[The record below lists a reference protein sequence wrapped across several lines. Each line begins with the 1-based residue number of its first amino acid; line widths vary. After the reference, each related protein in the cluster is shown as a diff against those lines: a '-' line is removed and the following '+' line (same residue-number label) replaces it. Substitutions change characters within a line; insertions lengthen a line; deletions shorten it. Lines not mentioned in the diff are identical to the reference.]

1 MMDNILHIV
10 PYTAEH
16 GQFILSCQM
25 NHKVLEAD
33 RHYINV
39 DGDAKNLEQDHLAF
53 TGLVGKKP
61 IFAAGMKM
69 IWGQVAEGWVI
80 ATEDMWN
87 YPLSVAKAIK
97 KDFARI
103 AKENNI
109 VRVQTAIRKDF
120 KQGQRF
126 AEWLGLENEGLMRK
140 FGFDGTDQYRYARVF

>member
-1 MMDNILHIV
+1 MMDNILNIV

-33 RHYINV
+33 KNYINIE
-39 DGDAKNLEQDHLAF
+39 GNAKNLEQDDLAF

-69 IWGQVAEGWVI
+69 VWGQVAEGWVI
-80 ATEDMWN
+80 ATQDVWD
-87 YPLSVAKAIK
+87 YPLSVAKAIR
-97 KDFARI
+97 KDFAKI

-120 KQGQRF
+120 EQGQRF

-140 FGFDGTDQYRYARVF
+140 FGFDGTDQYRYARIF

>member
-33 RHYINV
+33 KNYINIE
-39 DGDAKNLEQDHLAF
+39 GNAKNLEQDNLAF
-53 TGLVGKKP
+53 TGLVNNKP

-80 ATEDMWN
+80 ATQDVWN
-87 YPLSVAKAIK
+87 HPLSVAKAIK

-109 VRVQTAIRKDF
+109 TRVQTSIRKDF
-120 KQGQRF
+120 EQGQRF

-140 FGFDGTDQYRYARVF
+140 FGFDGTDQYRYARIF

>member
-33 RHYINV
+33 KNYINIE
-39 DGDAKNLEQDHLAF
+39 GNAKNLEQDHLAF
-53 TGLVGKKP
+53 TGIVNNKP

-80 ATEDMWN
+80 ATQDVWQH
-87 YPLSVAKAIK
+87 PISVAKAIK
-97 KDFARI
+97 KDFAKVAR
-103 AKENNI
+103 KYNI
-109 VRVQTAIRKDF
+109 KRVQTAVRSDF
-120 KQGQRF
+120 DKGIRF
-126 AEWLGLENEGLMRK
+126 AEWLGLKNEGLMK
-140 FGFDGTDQYRYARVF
+140 HYGFDGSDQYRYARIF

>member
-33 RHYINV
+33 KHYINIE
-39 DGDAKNLEQDHLAF
+39 GNAKNLEQDDLAF
-53 TGLVGKKP
+53 TGLVNNKP

-80 ATEDMWN
+80 ATQDVWD
-87 YPLSVAKAIK
+87 YPLSVAKAIR
-97 KDFARI
+97 KDFARV

-120 KQGQRF
+120 QQGQRF
-126 AEWLGLENEGLMRK
+126 AEWLGLENEGLMKK
-140 FGFDGTDQYRYARVF
+140 FGFDGSDQYRYARIF

>member
-10 PYTAEH
+10 PYTAQH

-39 DGDAKNLEQDHLAF
+39 DGDARNLVQDHLAF
-53 TGLVGKKP
+53 TGIVNDKP

-69 IWGQVAEGWVI
+69 VWGQVAEGWVI
-80 ATEDMWN
+80 ATSEMWKH
-87 YPLSVAKAIK
+87 PLSVAKAIK
-97 KDFARI
+97 KDFARV

-109 VRVQTAIRKDF
+109 TRVQSAIRKDF
-120 KQGQRF
+120 SEGQRF
-126 AEWLGLENEGLMRK
+126 AEWLGLEKEGLMRK
-140 FGFDGTDQYRYARVF
+140 WGFDGSDQYMYARLF

>member
-1 MMDNILHIV
+1 
-10 PYTAEH
+10 
-16 GQFILSCQM
+16 M

-33 RHYINV
+33 KNYINIE
-39 DGDAKNLEQDHLAF
+39 GNAKNLEQDDLAF
-53 TGLVGKKP
+53 TGLIGKKP

-80 ATEDMWN
+80 ATQDVWN
-87 YPLSVAKAIK
+87 HPLSVAKAIK

-109 VRVQTAIRKDF
+109 TRVQTSIRKDF
-120 KQGQRF
+120 EQGQRF

-140 FGFDGTDQYRYARVF
+140 FGFDGTDQYRYARIF

>member
-33 RHYINV
+33 KNYINIE
-39 DGDAKNLEQDHLAF
+39 GNAKNLEQDHLAF
-53 TGLVGKKP
+53 TGLVNNKP

-80 ATEDMWN
+80 ATQDVWN

-97 KDFARI
+97 KDFARV

-109 VRVQTAIRKDF
+109 IRVQTAIRKDF
-120 KQGQRF
+120 KEGQRF

-140 FGFDGTDQYRYARVF
+140 FGFDGTDQYRYARIF

>member
-10 PYTAEH
+10 PYTAQH

-39 DGDAKNLEQDHLAF
+39 DGDARNLVQDHLAF
-53 TGLVGKKP
+53 TGIVNDNP

-80 ATEDMWN
+80 ATSEMWKH
-87 YPLSVAKAIK
+87 PLGVAKAIK
-97 KDFARI
+97 KDFARV

-109 VRVQTAIRKDF
+109 TRVQSAIRKDF
-120 KQGQRF
+120 KEGQRF
-126 AEWLGLENEGLMRK
+126 AEWLGLEKEGLMRK
-140 FGFDGTDQYRYARVF
+140 WGFDGSDQYMYARLF

>member
-33 RHYINV
+33 KNYINIE
-39 DGDAKNLEQDHLAF
+39 GNAKNLEQDDLAF
-53 TGLVGKKP
+53 TGLVNNKP

-80 ATEDMWN
+80 ATQDVWQH
-87 YPLSVAKAIK
+87 PIGVAKAIK
-97 KDFARI
+97 KDFARV
-103 AKENNI
+103 ARKYNI
-109 VRVQTAIRKDF
+109 KRVQTAVRSDF
-120 KQGQRF
+120 DKGIRF
-126 AEWLGLENEGLMRK
+126 AEWLGLKNEGLMK
-140 FGFDGTDQYRYARVF
+140 HYGFDGSDQYRFARIF

>member
-1 MMDNILHIV
+1 MDNILHIV
-10 PYTAEH
+10 PYTAQH
-16 GQFILSCQM
+16 GQFILSQQM
-25 NHKVLEAD
+25 NHKELEAD

-53 TGLVGKKP
+53 TGLADNKP

-80 ATEDMWN
+80 ATSDMWK
-87 YPLSVAKAIK
+87 YPLGVARAIK
-97 KDFARI
+97 KDFARV

-140 FGFDGTDQYRYARVF
+140 FGFDGTDQYRYARIF

>member
-33 RHYINV
+33 KNYINIA
-39 DGDAKNLEQDHLAF
+39 GNAKNLEQDDLAF
-53 TGLVGKKP
+53 TGLIGKKP

-80 ATEDMWN
+80 ATQDVWN
-87 YPLSVAKAIK
+87 HPLSVAKAIK
-97 KDFARI
+97 KDFARV

-109 VRVQTAIRKDF
+109 ARVQTSIRKDF
-120 KQGQRF
+120 EQGQRF

-140 FGFDGTDQYRYARVF
+140 FGFDGTDQYRYARIF

>member
-10 PYTAEH
+10 PYTAQH
-16 GQFILSCQM
+16 GKFILSCQM

-39 DGDAKNLEQDHLAF
+39 DGDARNLVQDHLAF
-53 TGLVGKKP
+53 TGIVNDNP

-80 ATEDMWN
+80 ATSEMWKH
-87 YPLSVAKAIK
+87 PLGVAKAIK
-97 KDFARI
+97 KDFARV

-109 VRVQTAIRKDF
+109 TRVQSAIRKDF
-120 KQGQRF
+120 SEGQRF
-126 AEWLGLENEGLMRK
+126 AEWLGLEKEGLMRK
-140 FGFDGTDQYRYARVF
+140 WGFDGSDQYMYARLF

>member
-33 RHYINV
+33 KNYINIE
-39 DGDAKNLEQDHLAF
+39 GNAKNLEQDDLAF
-53 TGLVGKKP
+53 TGLIDKKP

-80 ATEDMWN
+80 ATQDVWN
-87 YPLSVAKAIK
+87 HPLSVAKAIK

-109 VRVQTAIRKDF
+109 TRVQTSIRKDF
-120 KQGQRF
+120 EQGQRF

-140 FGFDGTDQYRYARVF
+140 FGFDGTDQYRYARIF